1 MRKSVYGSSRPEM
14 FLGEGV
20 LKTFS
25 KLTGEHLCR
34 IFTRAGQIYLIAP
47 DCSRSQ
53 KNGCAKPKCA
63 SDQETTGSFVF
74 WSL

>member
-1 MRKSVYGSSRPEM
+1 M
-14 FLGEGV
+14 FSGKGV
-20 LKTFS
+20 LKICS

-34 IFTRAGQIYLIAP
+34 IFTRPGQIYLIAP
-47 DCSRSQ
+47 DSSRATTQ
-53 KNGCAKPKCA
+53 KNGCAKLKCV